1 MIIPVILS
9 GGSGTRLWPLSRMQ
23 RPKQFIPISG
33 DLTFFQQTVLRLK
46 DLEEVQAPLVVC
58 NEAHRFL
65 VAEDFRSLGSNHQGV
80 LLEPVPKNT
89 APAITLAALMALTLE
104 DDPVLFVLPSDHL
117 IDNTIALGNALK
129 VARKVA
135 AKGNLVTFGIVPDKP
150 ETGYGYIQQG
160 SPIDKTDGYNVS
172 CFIEKPTQKNAEK
185 YLSDGGYLWNSG
197 MFVFHAKQFLE
208 EIGKH
213 APDVLKWCKVALDEK
228 YYDMDFIRID
238 ADAFLKNPKIS
249 VDYAVMEKTK
259 KIAVVPLDVGWKDMG
274 SWSAVWEAG
283 EQDDSENVTHGDVI
297 MHDATRNYVHT
308 DQALV
313 SLVGVSHLAVVA
325 SKDAILVADM
335 KSAQEI
341 KQVVEQLKSQDAP
354 EVILHRE
361 VIRPW
366 GSYECVEKGHRYQV
380 KRIVVNPGATLSL
393 QKHHHRAEHWIVV
406 KGTAEVTRDDD
417 TFILSENESTYI
429 PLGAVHRLS
438 NPGKLPVE
446 LIEIQTGSYLEE
458 DDIVRLEDIY
468 GRNVNVDTND

>member
-1 MIIPVILS
+1 MILPVILS
-9 GGSGTRLWPLSRMQ
+9 GGSGARLWPLSRMQ

-33 DLTFFQQTVLRLK
+33 DLTFFQHTVKRLQA
-46 DLEEVQAPLVVC
+46 LEETQAPLVVC

-65 VAEDFRSLGSNHQGV
+65 AAEDFRILESDHQGIV
-80 LLEPVPKNT
+80 LEPEPKDT
-89 APAITLAALMALTLE
+89 APAITLAALMALIRE
-104 DDPVLFVLPSDHL
+104 DPPLLFILPSDHL
-117 IDNTIALGNALK
+117 VDDTEALGNALK
-129 VARKVA
+129 AAREVAE
-135 AKGNLVTFGIVPDKP
+135 KGYLVTFGVVPDKP
-150 ETGYGYIQQG
+150 EVGYGYIRQG
-160 SPIDKTDGYNVS
+160 SPIDQTDGYNVS
-172 CFIEKPTQKNAEK
+172 CFSEKPERKTAEM
-185 YLSDGGYLWNSG
+185 YLSKGGYLWNSG
-197 MFVFHAKQFLE
+197 MFVFTAKQFIK

-213 APDVLKWCKVALDEK
+213 APDVLKWCQASLAKK
-228 YYDMDFIRID
+228 YHDMDFVRID
-238 ADAFLKNPKIS
+238 ADAFTKSPKIS

-259 KIAVVPLDVGWKDMG
+259 KMAVVPLDVGWQDMG
-274 SWSAVWEAG
+274 SWSAVWKAG
-283 EQDDSENVTHGDVI
+283 RRDNSGNVTNGNVI
-297 MHDATRNYVHT
+297 SHKASHNYVYT

-313 SLVGVSHLAVVA
+313 SLVGVRQLAVVA

-341 KQVVEQLKSQDAP
+341 KQVVERLKSQDAP

-366 GSYECVEKGHRYQV
+366 GSYENIEKGHRYQV

-406 KGTAEVTRDDD
+406 KGTAEVTRGDD
-417 TFILSENESTYI
+417 TFTLSENESTYI
-429 PLGAVHRLS
+429 PLGAIHRLS

-468 GRNVNVDTND
+468 GRDVVIGKDD